1 MIPATFLDYSLFTS
15 LQLVEPLPRGSKRS
29 SIHERALAMAEN
41 GVASLRLERDVG
53 LMQDAFDGKER

>member
-1 MIPATFLDYSLFTS
+1 
-15 LQLVEPLPRGSKRS
+15 
-29 SIHERALAMAEN
+29 LAMAEN